1 MDFFQSQED
10 ARRRTRRLLWLFALS
25 VTAIIV
31 LLYVV
36 ARIISGSK
44 GGLIDWPLLGI
55 VAASAGGVIGLGSG
69 FKTMQLAGG
78 GAVVARDLG
87 GRAISPDTTQPDER
101 RLLNVVEEMA
111 LASGVPVPAVWIM
124 DGEEGINA
132 FAAGHTPSDAV
143 IGVTRGCL
151 RAMSRDELQGVIA
164 HEFSHILNGDMR
176 LNLRLIGVVH
186 GLLVIAI
193 LGRIIL
199 RITAEMRGSS
209 SDSKSID
216 PRFALLFAGAGLLV
230 AGSIGVFFGKLIKA
244 AIARQR
250 EYLADAAAVQFTRNP
265 DSIGGALLKIGGYSY
280 GSELKTPRAEEASH
294 LMFSNAMSSGLS
306 STLDSHPPLEKRIR
320 AILPH
325 WDGTWPT
332 VSLPVIA
339 AANAAAFRKASSRQT
354 QAGDDFETAAMGLAS
369 HPASP
374 LSASAKF
381 PPPPPK
387 RATPPTP
394 PPPPPIS
401 SATARAALDRMGSP
415 TGEEIESARRI
426 GASIPPE
433 ILTLLRDP
441 AGAQAVIMAVLLSK
455 KSCSTGESNPESPE
469 SAVLSSLT
477 DPVTTRTVH
486 ETAALLSDWHSTQL
500 IAIIDLALPSL
511 RRLTPAEYGRFAHII
526 EQLTAADGQ
535 LDLFEFMLQKLTRRH
550 LDHYFRRPAPTGIRI
565 IRLTDAPDEIST
577 LLSAFAALN
586 GPPGSPAHTQS
597 LNAAAAS
604 LSSDGITLSLT
615 SEPAALDRIGTALD
629 RFDAASPAVKKQL
642 LHACAAAALAD
653 GQLSSTEA
661 ELLRATA
668 DTIGCPIPPFVSGAL
683 ASR

>member
-10 ARRRTRRLLWLFALS
+10 ARRRTRWLMWLFALS
-25 VTAIIV
+25 VAAIIA
-31 LLYVV
+31 LLYII
-36 ARIISGSK
+36 AGLISGWE

-124 DGEEGINA
+124 DAEEGINA

-193 LGRIIL
+193 IGRIVL
-199 RITAEMRGSS
+199 RLAAEMRGGGRSSS
-209 SDSKSID
+209 SDNKGMD
-216 PRFALLFAGAGLLV
+216 PRLALLLAGAGLLV

-265 DSIGGALLKIGGYSY
+265 DSIGGALLKIGGYTY

-306 STLDSHPPLEKRIR
+306 SALDSHPPLEKRIR

-325 WDGTWPT
+325 WDGNWPT
-332 VSLPVIA
+332 VNLPDIA
-339 AANAAAFRKASSRQT
+339 AANAAAFRNASSRQGKAE
-354 QAGDDFETAAMGLAS
+354 AGFETAAMGLANHTAS
-369 HPASP
+369 QPA
-374 LSASAKF
+374 ASAQF
-381 PPPPPK
+381 PPPPPQ
-387 RATPPTP
+387 RPTS
-394 PPPPPIS
+394 PPPIT
-401 SATARAALDRMGSP
+401 SAAARAALDRMGSP

-426 GASIPPE
+426 GASIPLE
-433 ILTLLRDP
+433 ILTLVRDP

-455 KSCSTGESNPESPE
+455 KSGAADSPE
-469 SAVLSSLT
+469 NAVLSSLT

-526 EQLTAADGQ
+526 QQLTDADGQ
-535 LDLFEFMLQKLTRRH
+535 IDLFEFMLQKLARRH

-565 IRLTDAPDEIST
+565 IRLTDAPDETST
-577 LLSAFAALN
+577 LLSAFASLN
-586 GPPGSPAHTQS
+586 GPPGSAAHNQS
-597 LNAAAAS
+597 LDAAS
-604 LSSDGITLSLT
+604 ASLRSDGISLSLT
-615 SEPAALDRIGTALD
+615 SEPAALDRIGNALD
-629 RFDAASPAVKKQL
+629 RFNAASPAVKKQL
-642 LHACAAAALAD
+642 LHACVAAALAD

-668 DTIGCPIPPFVSGAL
+668 DTIGCPIPPFVSATFHNQ
-683 ASR
+683 